1 MARHDK
7 ITATLSVAV
16 RLLTRTRTHNLTSE
30 QTCSSHT
37 QFPLA
42 REKQTWTEHYW
53 KIGRQVFEAVIG
65 IDSDVCVWLSV
76 VLCLYVCIMY
86 IRQGCSL
93 FFHLVL
99 MFGLYIVMV
108 ETKLMNKMFH
118 AACTSGGIPYC
129 NVLVQIINVGRTLS
143 LTMAGM

>member
-1 MARHDK
+1 MAVCGFVL
-7 ITATLSVAV
+7 ICVYNV
-16 RLLTRTRTHNLTSE
+16 
-30 QTCSSHT
+30 HT
-37 QFPLA
+37 
-42 REKQTWTEHYW
+42 T
-53 KIGRQVFEAVIG
+53 GVFA
-65 IDSDVCVWLSV
+65 
-76 VLCLYVCIMY
+76 
-86 IRQGCSL
+86 